1 MPDLSHLWQRF
12 LLTSTLVVGIAIGA
26 LSTAFGFGN
35 QSTVTVRILF
45 LHLDSVPLWAVAV
58 VPVAVTLVASTLY
71 HWMDGL
77 HHFTEHMRHRS
88 RVRELESEVKSLRQH
103 LDHVLEMPGR
113 TDEAEK
119 RQRSTA
125 LPHALEG
132 VSEVKRS
139 DPDDLSELA
148 SDDVPALEAPKTTEP
163 VAKADAKPRRKSS
176 KPRSSRKKSA
186 RPRGGRASLKA
197 SAAASSR
204 PDVETIDARGPFVG
218 ADGETMDLEDDVT
231 HTSAVKEA

>member
-35 QSTVTVRILF
+35 QSTVTIRILF
-45 LHLDSVPLWAVAV
+45 FHLDSVPLWTVAV

-88 RVRELESEVKSLRQH
+88 RVRELETEVKSLREH

-113 TDEAEK
+113 TDEADK
-119 RQRSTA
+119 RQRAA
-125 LPHALEG
+125 LPA
-132 VSEVKRS
+132 VSEGIHEVKS
-139 DPDDLSELA
+139 SGPDDLSELA
-148 SDDVPALEAPKTTEP
+148 GADKPAVGAT
-163 VAKADAKPRRKSS
+163 AKPESVKSAEGKSVRKSS
-176 KPRSSRKKSA
+176 KPRARRKKAS
-186 RPRGGRASLKA
+186 RPRAGRASVKA
-197 SAAASSR
+197 GTVPATTKTNEIADNS
-204 PDVETIDARGPFVG
+204 GPFVG
-218 ADGETMDLEDDVT
+218 ADGETMDLEEDVT
-231 HTSAVKEA
+231 RPSSVKGA